1 MIEEYRQLGVHFH
14 DLAICPHHPDE
25 GCPCRKPSPYLL
37 LTAAQQYGIDLAGSL
52 FIGDAPSDL
61 ECALEAGCQPV
72 LLLTGRGKVTLGEI
86 EKYPVQIP
94 VYSQL
99 KETVELL
106 SKTAAEPEL

>member
-1 MIEEYRQLGVHFH
+1 VHFH

-25 GCPCRKPSPYLL
+25 GCLCRKPSPYLL
-37 LTAAQQYGIDLAGSL
+37 LAAAHQYGIDLAGSL
-52 FIGDAPSDL
+52 FIGDAASDL

-86 EKYPVQIP
+86 EKYPVEIP
-94 VYSQL
+94 VYGQL